1 MHATEGSTVAA
12 GEPMVTWDVSVT
24 RAEGLSAVVPVVV
37 MDRPKGSV
45 PAPDGRTVA
54 AGDLLYDVAAG

>member
-1 MHATEGSTVAA
+1 M
-12 GEPMVTWDVSVT
+12 
-24 RAEGLSAVVPVVV
+24 